1 MAETI
6 NCAAMHKAVVLV
18 GHRSAN
24 GAAYTSVG
32 RSPTTRPI
40 SRTLSTSQGLK
51 ARTITAPFSCVWC
64 FSWLGVTLSAPGAVG
79 GLIRVVLLATES
91 QRILRRPACPT
102 ARWSAEAAAARRA
115 TLVPAGPGWKICGLS
130 SQALLEDFADAVE

>member
-6 NCAAMHKAVVLV
+6 NCAAMHDAVVLV
-18 GHRSAN
+18 SHRSAN

-32 RSPTTRPI
+32 RSLTTGPI
-40 SRTLSTSQGLK
+40 SRSISTIQGLK
-51 ARTITAPFSCVWC
+51 GGTITALFSCVLC
-64 FSWLGVTLSAPGAVG
+64 SSWLGVTLSAPGAVR

-102 ARWSAEAAAARRA
+102 ARWGAEAGAARQA
-115 TLVPAGPGWKICGLS
+115 TLVPAGPGWEICGLS